1 MPQFSPPQKGNLRV
15 QGSAGGSAGA
25 RKKPSWQG
33 QAAAAAG
40 EGRVWGGQG
49 WQLLR
54 DTVALKEPG
63 GQAGGAHTHNDTGET
78 PNTPSLP
85 TASSSRWVWGGG
97 GVSHTHPPSTHS
109 GYFRVFHLIFV
120 ASLLL
125 GPHPSSPIS
134 WLRPAMLAALVM
146 LKGDHPGQGV
156 LVLPPHSSNPEQGF

>member
-97 GVSHTHPPSTHS
+97 GYHTHTPQAPTVGIL
-109 GYFRVFHLIFV
+109 GYFTLFL
-120 ASLLL
+120 
-125 GPHPSSPIS
+125 
-134 WLRPAMLAALVM
+134 
-146 LKGDHPGQGV
+146 
-156 LVLPPHSSNPEQGF
+156 